1 MFTGIVEGLAKVESI
16 SKVKSKNKKADIK
29 ITIRLGKLS
38 KGLKVGNSVNI
49 SGACLTITKLYKGRA
64 DFEMIQETTKRT
76 YFGNLRSGDLVN
88 IERSLRLGDRLEGH
102 LVLGHVD
109 CTGIIEDI
117 VRFPNETKIW
127 INIEDPK
134 ILRSIVPKGSIAVD
148 GISLTVVDVE
158 ENKISIALIPHTLAI
173 TTLGFKSKGDHVNIE
188 LDIITRYIIK
198 SLPKV

>member
-1 MFTGIVEGLAKVESI
+1 MFTGVVEGLAKIESI
-16 SKVKSKNKKADIK
+16 SKVKGENKLAN
-29 ITIRLGKLS
+29 TILKVRLGKLS
-38 KGLKVGNSVNI
+38 KSLKVGNSVNI

-134 ILRSIVPKGSIAVD
+134 I
-148 GISLTVVDVE
+148 
-158 ENKISIALIPHTLAI
+158 
-173 TTLGFKSKGDHVNIE
+173 
-188 LDIITRYIIK
+188 
-198 SLPKV
+198 